1 MAKMSKNPPTIPA
14 EAVCEIMESLSANM
28 RISSDRIAAI
38 LEKHGVSGDEEALQT
53 SYRKRIGQRLM
64 ASIRDET
71 GKRELFAAGND
82 YVIVDCCN
90 DPQKLRAIQNRLQSS
105 MAGLDESTQ
114 KIKNRVQF
122 LDRFSTKRKGK

>member
-1 MAKMSKNPPTIPA
+1 MSVNPPTIPA
-14 EAVCEIMESLSANM
+14 EAVCEIMETLSANM
-28 RISSDRIAAI
+28 KISSDRIAAI

-82 YVIVDCCN
+82 YIIINCCN

-114 KIKNRVQF
+114 KLKNRVQF
-122 LDRFSTKRKGK
+122 LDRFSAKKKRRE